1 MLGEA
6 YRGKAVLLTGG
17 TGFLGTALV
26 EKMLRSLPS
35 LGRLYLLVR
44 PSRDKGAR
52 ERFESDVL
60 GSAAFSRLRE
70 ELGAAF
76 DERVAEKVR
85 VLGGDVHSDS
95 LGLGEEDLAEL
106 SREVDAVIHSAASV
120 VFDAPLDAA
129 VDSNVRGTLGL
140 LALARTWEKKPLFV
154 HVSTSYVA
162 GTKGGLIPEEPPD
175 GYSPN
180 GALLDPRS
188 EVAYLDGVVREVE
201 VASRERELLRRFDT
215 EARRELGMVGEEDEV
230 RERVEQLR
238 RAWVRERLVE
248 RGNERARALGW
259 QDVYT
264 FTKSLAERRVLE
276 ERGPLPLVIFR
287 PAIIESSVAE
297 PHPGWIQGSRMADP
311 IIMAFAKGILREFP
325 GDPESLV
332 DIVPVDHVVNALI
345 AAVARGLVDRPESP
359 RVYQA
364 ASGERNPIR
373 YRDFYE
379 HVREYFLLNPL
390 RDSGGRPVPIP
401 EWSFPGRKK
410 VEWWL
415 GAELRGLN
423 IAGKVVARMPEGH
436 LKTDLRGRAARAE
449 KRARMSLYFSRIY
462 GAYGS
467 MASTFSSARTYE
479 LYKSLPEED
488 RRAFPFDVARVDWK
502 AWLQE
507 THLPAITRK
516 PGRKRRPVASEEEA
530 GEVAAIF
537 DVDGTLIDSNVVSHY
552 AWLKMRE
559 LPVALRPLWAAAF
572 AARIPYYWGLDKISR
587 AHFNRAFYKNYRG
600 WKPARA
606 RKLGEDSFS
615 GYVLKRLY
623 PEAITTLRAH
633 KEAGHRVVLLSGAL
647 DFILEPFG
655 DLADDVLTARLEE
668 ENGVYTGELS
678 GAPVAGEARARMLAS
693 FARRRKLDL
702 SRSYAYA
709 DSISDLP
716 MLEAAGIPVAVNP
729 DGRLQKAAKE
739 RGWQIKNWRK
749 NRASGNAPGSA
760 PGSLKDGP

>member
-1 MLGEA
+1 VTRVLGEA
-6 YRGKAVLLTGG
+6 YRGKAVLITGG

-35 LGRLYLLVR
+35 LRRLYLLVR

-52 ERFESDVL
+52 ERFETDVL
-60 GSAAFSRLRE
+60 GSPAFSRLRE

-76 DERVAEKVR
+76 DEWVREKVR
-85 VLGGDVHSDS
+85 VLEGDVHSDS
-95 LGLGEEDLAEL
+95 LGLGSENLAEL
-106 SREVDAVIHSAASV
+106 SQEVDAVVHSAASV

-140 LALARTWEKKPLFV
+140 LALARTWEKKPLFM

-162 GTKGGLIPEEPPD
+162 GTKEGLIQEEVPN
-175 GYSPN
+175 GHSPN
-180 GALLDPRS
+180 GTPLDPRS
-188 EVAYLDGVVREVE
+188 EVEHLDGVVREVE
-201 VASRERELLRRFDT
+201 EASREREILRHFDT
-215 EARRELGMVGEEDEV
+215 EARRELGMIGEEAEV
-230 RERVEQLR
+230 AERVDQLR

-276 ERGPLPLVIFR
+276 ERGPLPLVIVR
-287 PAIIESSVAE
+287 PAIIESSIAE

-325 GDPESLV
+325 GEPETIV
-332 DIVPVDHVVNALI
+332 DFVPVDHVVNAVI
-345 AAVARGLVDRPESP
+345 AAVARGLTHRYSGPQ
-359 RVYQA
+359 VYQV
-364 ASGERNPIR
+364 ASGQRNPVR
-373 YRDFYE
+373 YREFYE
-379 HVREYFLLNPL
+379 YVREYFLVNPL
-390 RDSGGRPVPIP
+390 RDSGGRPVPVP
-401 EWSFPGRKK
+401 EWSFPGHRR
-410 VEWWL
+410 VEGKL
-415 GAELRGLN
+415 KAELVGLKV
-423 IAGKVVARMPEGH
+423 AGMLTARMPEGH
-436 LKTDLRGRAARAE
+436 LKTDLRGRVARAD

-467 MASTFSSARTYE
+467 MQGVFSSARTYE
-479 LYKSLPEED
+479 LYESLPEED
-488 RRAFPFDVARVDWK
+488 RRAFPFDIAQVDWK
-502 AWLQE
+502 MWLQE

-516 PGRKRRPVASEEEA
+516 PGRKRRPAASEEEA

-559 LPVALRPLWAAAF
+559 LPAALRPLWAATF
-572 AARIPYYWGLDKISR
+572 AARVPYYWALDKISR

-623 PEAITTLRAH
+623 PEAIATLRAH
-633 KEAGHRVVLLSGAL
+633 KAAGHRVVLLSGAL
-647 DFILEPFG
+647 DFILEPFE

-702 SRSYAYA
+702 SHSYAYA

-716 MLEAAGIPVAVNP
+716 MLEAVGNPVVVNP
-729 DGRLQKAAKE
+729 DRRLQKAAKE
-739 RGWQIKNWRK
+739 RGWQVKNWSK
-749 NRASGNAPGSA
+749 NGATWGASWSPEDGS
-760 PGSLKDGP
+760 

>member
-1 MLGEA
+1 VTRVLGEA
-6 YRGKAVLLTGG
+6 YRGKAVLITGG

-35 LGRLYLLVR
+35 LRRLYLLVR

-52 ERFESDVL
+52 ERFETDVL

-76 DERVAEKVR
+76 DEWVREKVR
-85 VLGGDVHSDS
+85 VLEGDVHSDS
-95 LGLGEEDLAEL
+95 LGLGSENLAEL
-106 SREVDAVIHSAASV
+106 SQEVDAVVHSAASV

-140 LALARTWEKKPLFV
+140 LALARTWEKKPLFM

-162 GTKGGLIPEEPPD
+162 GSKEGLIQEEVPN
-175 GYSPN
+175 GHSPN
-180 GALLDPRS
+180 GTPLDPRS
-188 EVAYLDGVVREVE
+188 EVEHLDGVVREVE
-201 VASRERELLRRFDT
+201 EASREREIIRHFDT
-215 EARRELGMVGEEDEV
+215 EARRELGMVGEEAEV
-230 RERVEQLR
+230 AERVDQLR

-276 ERGPLPLVIFR
+276 ERGPLPLVILR
-287 PAIIESSVAE
+287 PAIIESSIAE

-325 GDPESLV
+325 GEPETIV
-332 DIVPVDHVVNALI
+332 DFVPVDHVVNAVI
-345 AAVARGLVDRPESP
+345 AAVARGLTHRYSGPQ
-359 RVYQA
+359 VYQV
-364 ASGERNPIR
+364 ASGQRNPVR
-373 YRDFYE
+373 YREFYE
-379 HVREYFLLNPL
+379 YVREYFLVNPL
-390 RDSGGRPVPIP
+390 RDSGGRPVPVP
-401 EWSFPGRKK
+401 EWSFPGHRR
-410 VEWWL
+410 VEGKL
-415 GAELRGLN
+415 KAELAGLKV
-423 IAGKVVARMPEGH
+423 AGMLTARMPEGH
-436 LKTDLRGRAARAE
+436 LKTDLRGRVARAD

-467 MASTFSSARTYE
+467 MQGVFSSARTYE
-479 LYKSLPEED
+479 LYESLPQED
-488 RRAFPFDVARVDWK
+488 RRAFPFDIAQVDWK
-502 AWLQE
+502 MWLQE

-516 PGRKRRPVASEEEA
+516 PGRKRRPAASEEEA

-559 LPVALRPLWAAAF
+559 LPAALRPLWAATF
-572 AARIPYYWGLDKISR
+572 AARVPYYWALDKISR

-623 PEAITTLRAH
+623 PEAIATLRAH
-633 KEAGHRVVLLSGAL
+633 KAAGHRVVLLSGAL
-647 DFILEPFG
+647 DFILEPFE

-702 SRSYAYA
+702 SHSYAYA

-716 MLEAAGIPVAVNP
+716 MLEAVGNPVVVNP
-729 DGRLQKAAKE
+729 DRRLQKAAKE
-739 RGWQIKNWRK
+739 RGWQVKNWSK
-749 NRASGNAPGSA
+749 NGATWGASWSPEDGS
-760 PGSLKDGP
+760 

>member
-1 MLGEA
+1 MTPVLGEA

-44 PSRDKGAR
+44 PSRDKGAK

-85 VLGGDVHSDS
+85 VLEGDVHSDS
-95 LGLGEEDLAEL
+95 LGLGPEDLAEF
-106 SREVDAVIHSAASV
+106 SREVDAVVHSAASV

-129 VDSNVRGTLGL
+129 VGSNVRGTLGL

-162 GTKGGLIPEEPPD
+162 GTKEGLILEEAPD

-180 GALLDPRS
+180 GSPLDPRG
-188 EVAYLDGVVREVE
+188 EVAHLDGVVREVE
-201 VASRERELLRRFDT
+201 EASRERELLKRFDT
-215 EARRELGMVGEEDEV
+215 EGRRALGMVGEEDEV

-311 IIMAFAKGILREFP
+311 IIMAFARGILREFP
-325 GDPESLV
+325 GEPETIV
-332 DIVPVDHVVNALI
+332 DFVPVDHVVNAVI
-345 AAVARGLVDRPESP
+345 AAVAHGLTHRLPEP
-359 RVYQA
+359 QVYQV
-364 ASGERNPIR
+364 ASGQRNPVR
-373 YRDFYE
+373 YREFYE
-379 HVREYFLLNPL
+379 YVREYFLVNPL
-390 RDSGGRPVPIP
+390 RDSGGRPVPVP
-401 EWSFPGRKK
+401 EWSFPGHRW
-410 VEWWL
+410 VEGRL
-415 GAELRGLN
+415 KAELTGLK
-423 IAGKVVARMPEGH
+423 IAGKLTAWMPEGH
-436 LKTDLRGRAARAE
+436 LKTDLRGRVARAD

-467 MASTFSSARTYE
+467 MQGVFSSAHTYE
-479 LYKSLPEED
+479 LYGSLSEED
-488 RRAFPFDVARVDWK
+488 RRAFPFDVAQVDWK

-516 PGRKRRPVASEEEA
+516 PGRKRRTVAYEEEA

-537 DVDGTLIDSNVVSHY
+537 DVDGTLVDSNVVSHY

-559 LPVALRPLWAAAF
+559 LPVALRPLWAASF
-572 AARIPYYWGLDKISR
+572 VARVPYYWALDKVSR

-623 PEAITTLRAH
+623 PEAIATLRAH

-702 SRSYAYA
+702 ARSYAYA

-716 MLEAAGIPVAVNP
+716 MLEAVGNPIAVNP
-729 DGRLQKAAKE
+729 DGRLQKAAKK

-749 NRASGNAPGSA
+749 NGAPGNA
-760 PGSLKDGP
+760 PGSLKDDL

>member
-1 MLGEA
+1 VRLVLGEA
-6 YRGKAVLLTGG
+6 YRGKTVLLTGG

-26 EKMLRSLPS
+26 EKMLRSLPT
-35 LGRLYLLVR
+35 LERLYLIVR
-44 PSRDKGAR
+44 PSRDKGAG
-52 ERFESDVL
+52 ERFEKDVL

-76 DERVAEKVR
+76 EERVAEKVR
-85 VLGGDVHSDS
+85 ILEGDVHADS
-95 LGLGEEDLAEL
+95 LGLRAEDLAEL
-106 SREVDAVIHSAASV
+106 SREVDAVVHSAASV

-140 LALARTWEKKPLFV
+140 LTLARVWEKRPLFV

-162 GTKGGLIPEEPPD
+162 GTKEGLIPEESPD

-180 GALLDPRS
+180 GAPLDPKG
-188 EVAYLDGVVREVE
+188 ELAYLDEVVREIE
-201 VASRERELLRRFDT
+201 ESSRERELLRRFNT

-248 RGNERARALGW
+248 RGNERARELGW

-276 ERGPLPLVIFR
+276 ERGDLPLVIFR

-311 IIMAFAKGILREFP
+311 IIMAFAKGILKEFP

-332 DIVPVDHVVNALI
+332 DLVPVDHVVNALI
-345 AAVARGLVDRPESP
+345 SAVARGLAHRSESAQ
-359 RVYQA
+359 VYQV

-373 YRDFYE
+373 YRDLYE
-379 HVREYFLLNPL
+379 YVREYFLANPL
-390 RDSGGRPVPIP
+390 RDSGGRPVPLP
-401 EWSFPGRKK
+401 EWSFPGRRR
-410 VEWWL
+410 VE
-415 GAELRGLN
+415 GLLATQL
-423 IAGKVVARMPEGH
+423 AGLKLAGRLAGWMPEGH
-436 LKTDLRGRAARAE
+436 MKADVRGRLARSE
-449 KRARMSLYFSRIY
+449 KRARMSLYYSRIY
-462 GAYGS
+462 GAYANMES
-467 MASTFSSARTYE
+467 VFSSARTYE
-479 LYKSLPEED
+479 LYGSLPEED
-488 RRAFPFDVARVDWK
+488 RGLFPFDIAQVDWK
-502 AWLQE
+502 EWLQE
-507 THLPAITRK
+507 THLPTITSK
-516 PGRKRRPVASEEEA
+516 PGRKRRRAIAEERP

-537 DVDGTLIDSNVVSHY
+537 DVDGTLVDSNVVSHY
-552 AWLKMRE
+552 AWLRLRE

-572 AARIPYYWGLDKISR
+572 VARVPYYWALDKISR

-600 WKPARA
+600 WKPMHARA
-606 RKLGEDSFS
+606 LGRESFS

-623 PEAITTLRAH
+623 PEAISVLRAH
-633 KEAGHRVVLLSGAL
+633 KEAGHRVVILSGAL
-647 DFILEPFG
+647 DFIIEPFE

-693 FARRRKLDL
+693 FARRRNLDL

-716 MLEAAGIPVAVNP
+716 MLEAVGNPVAVNP
-729 DGRLQKAAKE
+729 DSRLAKAARE

-749 NRASGNAPGSA
+749 NGAPNGL
-760 PGSLKDGP
+760 PNGY